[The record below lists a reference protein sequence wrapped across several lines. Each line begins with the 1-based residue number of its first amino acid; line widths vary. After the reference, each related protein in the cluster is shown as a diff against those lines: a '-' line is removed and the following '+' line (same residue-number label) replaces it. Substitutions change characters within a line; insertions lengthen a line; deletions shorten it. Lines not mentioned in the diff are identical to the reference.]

1 MSSDDI
7 VKEYKHFLE
16 KSKNDKNCNIIN
28 SILKEYNKFISRNNS
43 NKSNK
48 FFK

>member
-16 KSKNDKNCNIIN
+16 KSKNDKKCNIIT
-28 SILKEYNKFISRNNS
+28 SILKEYNNFLSRNNS